1 MQEMSVP
8 PLGQKGPL
16 EKEMAAH
23 SWVIPWTEEPD
34 SLQSMWP
41 HIAGHNLVTKIQEQ
55 RGRVRRAGT
64 GQAAREVISSH

>member
-1 MQEMSVP
+1 MREMSVP

-23 SWVIPWTEEPD
+23 CWVIPWTEEPD
-34 SLQSMWP
+34 SLQCMWP
-41 HIAGHNLVTKIQEQ
+41 HVAGHNLVTKIQQ
-55 RGRVRRAGT
+55 RGRVTRAGM